1 MLIARLLDGPASGGT
16 AAAVGGH
23 RDVGSHGDARRGEPA
38 SADAAED
45 AAVDAVRM
53 LALSAWPGPDPA
65 LLVTVGAARGNPLA
79 ELLGSGLAAAG
90 IAAVQVRD
98 LATARLVADR
108 VGAATGGRAR
118 VGVHLHWLHRLVE
131 ATTEAG
137 ADRAADRVA
146 ADLAALRAA
155 GVGLLWTVHNV
166 FPHDAPHP
174 AVQLRLRRLVAAAV
188 DLVHVLEPATTR
200 LTEELFTIRPGTVRR
215 VPHPGWQ
222 GVYPDTVSTARARAR
237 LGLPATA
244 LVLLLFGRL
253 SADKGVADVVEAFTA
268 PGPPPLRPGTRLL
281 LAGRPARDPDARTAA
296 ALELAARHP
305 LIDLWAARV
314 PDADVQLFLR
324 AADIAVTAH
333 RRPLNSGVRT
343 LALTFG
349 LPLVAAV
356 EPSPAE
362 PSPAGTCPAGTSPAG
377 TSPGEPP
384 APPVAHLRTF
394 PAGDTGALR
403 AALSAADP
411 ALTTPAARESALAAA
426 AAVHPR
432 LVAPLFTAV
441 VRELLGLAAPA
452 RDGVVAQR

>member
-1 MLIARLLDGPASGGT
+1 MLIARLLDTPASGGT
-16 AAAVGGH
+16 DAARGH
-23 RDVGSHGDARRGEPA
+23 RDVGSRGDARRG
-38 SADAAED
+38 ADAAED

-53 LALSAWPGPDPA
+53 LALSAWPGADPA

-90 IAAVQVRD
+90 IAAVQVPD
-98 LATARLVADR
+98 LAAALLVADR

-118 VGVHLHWLHRLVE
+118 IGVHLHWLHRLVE

-146 ADLAALRAA
+146 ADLTALRAA

-188 DLVHVLEPATTR
+188 DLVHVLDPATTR
-200 LTEELFTIRPGTVRR
+200 LTEELFTIRPGTVRH
-215 VPHPGWQ
+215 VAHPGWQ

-237 LGLPATA
+237 LGLPADA

-253 SADKGVADVVEAFTA
+253 SADKGVAEVVEAFTA
-268 PGPPPLRPGTRLL
+268 PGPPPLPPGSRLL
-281 LAGRPARDPDARTAA
+281 LAGRPARDPDTRTAA
-296 ALELAARHP
+296 ALELAARHSR
-305 LIDLWAARV
+305 IDLWPARV
-314 PDADVQLFLR
+314 PDAEVQLFLR

-356 EPSPAE
+356 EPG
-362 PSPAGTCPAGTSPAG
+362 PAGP
-377 TSPGEPP
+377 SPGEPL
-384 APPVAHLRTF
+384 AAPVAHLRTF
-394 PAGDTGALR
+394 PAGDPGALR
-403 AALSAADP
+403 AALSAAAP
-411 ALTTPAARESALAAA
+411 ALTTPGARESALAAA

-441 VRELLGLAAPA
+441 VRELLGLPAPA
-452 RDGVVAQR
+452 RDGVAAER